1 MGPGHAP
8 GTAEEVA
15 RNSHQVPEKKE
26 ATLRVASFLSLSSQ
40 FISIH
45 QGVFFFVVFFYILV
59 ILVFVLFV
67 LIQQVR
73 GDL

>member
-15 RNSHQVPEKKE
+15 RNSHKGLEKKE
-26 ATLRVASFLSLSSQ
+26 ATRKGRLSLVP

-45 QGVFFFVVFFYILV
+45 QSVFFVVLFFYILV
-59 ILVFVLFV
+59 LVLVLFV

-73 GDL
+73 GNL